1 MSLAKL
7 VTVAFGDPCWDI
19 HTDPARLE
27 TSLHSQ
33 NRARQVQLR
42 SEQQYAWTQIFK
54 SVPVLSTF
62 KSNTWSWFSR
72 LCGKSPLLAKR
83 GKYPDLYFPPRG
95 SFWAQPTEE
104 GKKSPSIAHLRE
116 PHCQREIAG
125 QHSTKMTFCSHLKTV
140 SKDLWAL
147 DHSGSQQDGLGSS
160 ELGISMDCKVKWREI
175 TLNPF
180 TPDMETLNIQMVA
193 SVIWPE

>member
-1 MSLAKL
+1 MAELSPEQAQLWVPRWYGRELGHVNKEL
-7 VTVAFGDPCWDI
+7 V
-19 HTDPARLE
+19 
-27 TSLHSQ
+27 
-33 NRARQVQLR
+33 
-42 SEQQYAWTQIFK
+42 
-54 SVPVLSTF
+54 
-62 KSNTWSWFSR
+62 
-72 LCGKSPLLAKR
+72 LCSLLAQ
-83 GKYPDLYFPPRG
+83 PNTSMHPPPIEGHWECWRRWTMESGGLGLHFTSILVRG